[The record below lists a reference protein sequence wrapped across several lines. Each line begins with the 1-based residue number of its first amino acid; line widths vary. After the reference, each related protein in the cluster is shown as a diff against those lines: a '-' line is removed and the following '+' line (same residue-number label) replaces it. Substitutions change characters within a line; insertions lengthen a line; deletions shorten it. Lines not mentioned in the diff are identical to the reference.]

1 MPKDLAKLTED
12 EWFKQFNPIPNHLD
26 EYASFEG
33 EDEQGTMFETYGD
46 ELEFVLAQNPNTVW
60 TYADG
65 DNGGTYIWN
74 GYRLV
79 NRIGYFITAVPFDDT
94 KDYQIEVWGE
104 DEE

>member
-12 EWFKQFNPIPNHLD
+12 EWFEQFKPIPNHLD

>member
-94 KDYQIEVWGE
+94 KDYQIEIWGG